1 MTPKKW
7 KMIKKMEDD
16 QKKGENENNDL
27 KKNKMEEDLKEINR
41 KWKTT

>member
-1 MTPKKW
+1 
-7 KMIKKMEDD
+7 MEDD
-16 QKKGENENNDL
+16 QKKGENENNDLKKKEDNL